1 MAETFKCRLISFD
14 EVYELSFRLSL
25 SIKESGFKPDIIV
38 AISRGGF
45 TPARLLC
52 DFLDISDLTSVKVQH
67 YQHGAQKE
75 KQAYLKFPL
84 SGSIEGKKVLLAD
97 DVNDTGESLRVAYDH
112 LQKNHP
118 QKLKT
123 AVLHEKDNTTFK
135 TDYYQEFLKEWRW
148 IIYPWAQIE
157 DLGNFIEELEPPV
170 HTIEEASRKLRKKY
184 DITVPD
190 DQLRRIF
197 QILELPLEI

>member
-1 MAETFKCRLISFD
+1 MAEAFKCDLISFD
-14 EVYELSFRLSL
+14 EVYELSYQLSI
-25 SIKESGFKPDIIV
+25 SIKETGFRPDIVV

-52 DFLDISDLTSVKVQH
+52 DFLGITDLTSVKVQH

-75 KQAYLKFPL
+75 KQANLKFPL

-97 DVNDTGESLRVAYDH
+97 DVNDTGESLQVAYNH
-112 LQKNHP
+112 LLENYPKE
-118 QKLKT
+118 LKT

-148 IIYPWAQIE
+148 IIYPWAQVE
-157 DLGNFIEELEPPV
+157 DLGSFIEELDPPV
-170 HTIEEASRKLRKKY
+170 HTVEDAARELKKKY
-184 DITVPD
+184 DITVSIH
-190 DQLRRIF
+190 QLHIIF
-197 QILELPLEI
+197 QILGLSVDI